1 MVPSFAIPGTLVIS
15 EKTKKKAHLT
25 RDLSSK
31 VVGAHSNIGRVGG
44 SIGSVSNGVAE
55 SSVGGSNST
64 ISIAKSSIAKSSI
77 AKTGISKSMV
87 SKTIWVSISSIKDS
101 SLSIS
106 IGLSLSLT
114 LLATTWNR
122 GSKIIS
128 ADANVGRVGQ
138 TEGSGSDGMAKSSI
152 SKTMV
157 SSISKGIR
165 ISVSTIESSGIS
177 LRLSLSLTLLSSVQT
192 MSIRVASIGKW
203 SSSTRDRYISGV
215 HTWGRLA
222 TESIGTIGIGEPES
236 IAEPSVQE
244 SRVGLSLAVHGS
256 NKGRCNNK
264 ELIHFVR

>member
-77 AKTGISKSMV
+77 AKTGISKTVV

-122 GSKIIS
+122 GSKIVS
-128 ADANVGRVGQ
+128 ADTNIGRVGQ
-138 TEGSGSDGMAKSSI
+138 TEGSGSDGMA
-152 SKTMV
+152 V

-192 MSIRVASIGKW
+192 MSIRVASIGKR
-203 SSSTRDRYISGV
+203 SSSTRDRYISSV

-222 TESIGTIGIGEPES
+222 TESIGTIGIGEPKS

-244 SRVGLSLAVHGS
+244 SRVGLSLAVHSS

>member
-15 EKTKKKAHLT
+15 EKQKKKAHLT

-44 SIGSVSNGVAE
+44 SEGSVSNGVAE

-64 ISIAKSSIAKSSI
+64 ISIAKSSI

-122 GSKIIS
+122 GSKIVS
-128 ADANVGRVGQ
+128 ADTNIGRVGQ
-138 TEGSGSDGMAKSSI
+138 TDGS
-152 SKTMV
+152 V
-157 SSISKGIR
+157 
-165 ISVSTIESSGIS
+165 
-177 LRLSLSLTLLSSVQT
+177 
-192 MSIRVASIGKW
+192 
-203 SSSTRDRYISGV
+203 
-215 HTWGRLA
+215 
-222 TESIGTIGIGEPES
+222 
-236 IAEPSVQE
+236 
-244 SRVGLSLAVHGS
+244 
-256 NKGRCNNK
+256 
-264 ELIHFVR
+264 